1 MCEKTHIFKHNIFFS
16 KKKKKPQKH
25 QFGLQEPFYK
35 DFIFILQG
43 EVRNFSDVEKFVLYL
58 KLPTGDTSSED
69 LRR

>member
-1 MCEKTHIFKHNIFFS
+1 MCENTHIFKHNIFFS
-16 KKKKKPQKH
+16 KKKNPKKH
-25 QFGLQEPFYK
+25 QFGLQEPLNK